1 MTALTNPNM
10 NGHSMPVD
18 NGDSLVK
25 IVSFDGDGDLQ
36 LVHGYDADGF
46 RISGTRHNGPVVILP
61 RLTQPWTPPRAPL
74 DVDAG
79 MILPL
84 LGDAPPPLLIFGAG
98 AAPQDPLIGL
108 VAACRSRAIN
118 LEVMST
124 AAACR
129 TWNVL
134 MSEGRNAAACLY
146 LQS

>member
-1 MTALTNPNM
+1 MMASTSPSM
-10 NGHSMPVD
+10 NGHKMPAYS
-18 NGDSLVK
+18 GDSLVK

-36 LVHGYDADGF
+36 LVHGYDVDGF
-46 RISGTRHNGPVVILP
+46 RISGARHNGPVIILP
-61 RLTQPWTPPRAPL
+61 RLTQPWTPPSNPV

-84 LGDAPPPLLIFGAG
+84 LGGAPPPLLIFGAG
-98 AAPQDPLIGL
+98 AAPQYSLTSL
-108 VAACRSRAIN
+108 AAACRSRDVS

-134 MSEGRNAAACLY
+134 MSEGRTAAACLY
-146 LQS
+146 LPL

>member
-1 MTALTNPNM
+1 MMASTNPNI
-10 NGHSMPVD
+10 NGHSMPAD
-18 NGDSLVK
+18 NSDSLVK

-36 LVHGYDADGF
+36 LVHGYDVEGF

-61 RLTQPWTPPRAPL
+61 RLTQPWTPPRDPI

-79 MILPL
+79 MIFPL
-84 LGDAPPPLLIFGAG
+84 LGDAPPPLLILGAG
-98 AAPQDPLIGL
+98 AAPQDPLTGL
-108 VAACRSRAIN
+108 VAACRARAVN

>member
-1 MTALTNPNM
+1 MMASTSPNM
-10 NGHSMPVD
+10 NGHKMPAD
-18 NGDSLVK
+18 NGGSLVK

-36 LVHGYDADGF
+36 LVHGYDVDGF
-46 RISGTRHNGPVVILP
+46 RISGARHNGPVVILP
-61 RLTQPWTPPRAPL
+61 RLTQPWTPPRDPL
-74 DVDAG
+74 DVDVG
-79 MILPL
+79 MLLPL

-98 AAPQDPLIGL
+98 AAPQDSLTSL
-108 VAACRSRAIN
+108 VAACRSRAVS

-146 LQS
+146 LPS